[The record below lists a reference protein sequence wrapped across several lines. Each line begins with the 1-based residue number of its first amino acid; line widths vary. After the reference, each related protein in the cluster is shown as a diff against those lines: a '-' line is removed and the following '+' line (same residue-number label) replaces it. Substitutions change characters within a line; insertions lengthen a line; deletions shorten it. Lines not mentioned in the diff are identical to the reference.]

1 MVVIVVDGQK
11 HSELFQ
17 VSQSYLFD
25 IKIVLILIHR
35 GILIT

>member
-25 IKIVLILIHR
+25 IKILILIHR